1 MAEDI
6 EKLPLSPLQ
15 KSEKRVK
22 ALEEKLESLGV
33 KGEAKL
39 FYSLN
44 RNMSSLADILDNVEM
59 DGIDLSDPKDKSM
72 ERLKTIWAA
81 ITPLAETLKLL
92 KTAAGITGDEE
103 KDIERRPFNDRLA
116 EDRS

>member
-1 MAEDI
+1 MSEEIAKMPPTPL
-6 EKLPLSPLQ
+6 EKA
-15 KSEKRVK
+15 EKRVR

-44 RNMSSLADILDNVEM
+44 RNMSSLADILDNVVMEE
-59 DGIDLSDPKDKSM
+59 IDLNDPKDKSM
-72 ERLKTIWAA
+72 ERLKIIWAA

-103 KDIERRPFNDRLA
+103 KDGQRRPFNDRLA
-116 EDRS
+116 EDRN